1 MLGAVHTPRLAARW
15 RVFVIVAMTCVIG
28 LSGCGGTTRSVASY
42 CSYFYGEGTQ
52 LRNRFIKSSDANS
65 QDPFAELSSVFAD
78 VPEAA
83 SFLHQ
88 LSLRAPQE
96 IAPDVQVLAQALENF
111 AAQAGSGASDP
122 LGALASGMVDGLET
136 SGAEQR
142 VNEYTL
148 KNCGAPPGS
157 TSSTSAP

>member
-1 MLGAVHTPRLAARW
+1 MWRHRARTILLLLLLTSSALA
-15 RVFVIVAMTCVIG
+15 IG
-28 LSGCGGTTRSVASY
+28 GCGGATRSVASY

-52 LRNRFIKSSDANS
+52 LGNRFIKSSNANS

-148 KNCGAPPGS
+148 QHCGKPPQS
-157 TSSTSAP
+157 TSQTGAAEP

>member
-1 MLGAVHTPRLAARW
+1 MRRKCIKIILLLLVLTTGALAIA
-15 RVFVIVAMTCVIG
+15 
-28 LSGCGGTTRSVASY
+28 GCGGPTRSVASY

-52 LRNRFIKSSDANS
+52 LRDRFIKSSNTNS
-65 QDPFAELSSVFAD
+65 HDPFAELSSVFAD

-96 IAPDVQVLAQALENF
+96 IAPDVQVLSRTLESF
-111 AAQAGSGASDP
+111 AAQAGSDTSDP
-122 LGALASGMVDGLET
+122 LGALAGGLVDGLET

-142 VNEYTL
+142 VNAYTVQH
-148 KNCGAPPGS
+148 CGTPPK
-157 TSSTSAP
+157 